1 MVQKVALRGT
11 SKFLYAWL
19 ETDRRIDSYVDEK
32 LKNSRRFK
40 YDKIVRNHPIACEK
54 LKFWTP
60 ELCALQPKS
69 FDFIITVG

>member
-1 MVQKVALRGT
+1 MVRR
-11 SKFLYAWL
+11 KFYVYWL
-19 ETDRRIDSYVDEK
+19 ETNRRIDSYVDEK